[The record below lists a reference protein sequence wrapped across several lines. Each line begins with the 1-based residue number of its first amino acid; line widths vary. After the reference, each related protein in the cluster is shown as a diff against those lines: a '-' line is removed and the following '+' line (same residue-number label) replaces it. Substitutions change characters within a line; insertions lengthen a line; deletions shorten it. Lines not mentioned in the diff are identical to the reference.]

1 LFKVI
6 VAGSRNFCDYE
17 LLKCKLMFL
26 LKNKLKNDVE
36 IISGG
41 AKGADC
47 LGERFAKENGYNLRI
62 FKANWNK
69 YGKKAGPIRNT
80 EMVEYADALV
90 AFWDG
95 KSKGT
100 AHIIDFADFNCLNIR
115 VIYFDGE
122 RHLKPNN

>member
-17 LLKCKLMFL
+17 LLKRKLMFL
-26 LKNKLKNDVE
+26 LKNKSKNDVE

-41 AKGADC
+41 AKGADY

-100 AHIIDFADFNCLNIR
+100 AHVIDFAYFNCLAIR

-122 RHLKPNN
+122 RHLKLNN